1 MTVHISIDRE
11 TCQGYG
17 NCVLI
22 AEDIF
27 AIEDD
32 GRAGLKTETVED
44 SLLTKV
50 QAAEYDCPT
59 GAISVERRDGDAGS
73 G

>member
-1 MTVHISIDRE
+1 MTLHISIDRE

-22 AEDIF
+22 AEEIF
-27 AIEDD
+27 SLDDD
-32 GRAGLKTETVED
+32 GRAELKTEVVED

-59 GAISVERRDGDAGS
+59 GAISFERRDGDAGS

>member
-1 MTVHISIDRE
+1 MTLHLSIDRE
-11 TCQGYG
+11 ACQGYG

-22 AEDIF
+22 ADDIF
-27 AIEDD
+27 LVADD
-32 GRAGLKTETVED
+32 GRAELKVDVVDE
-44 SLLTKV
+44 SRLTSV

-59 GAISVERRDGDAGS
+59 GAISFERENGDAGS

>member
-1 MTVHISIDRE
+1 MTIHISIDRE

-22 AEDIF
+22 ADDIF
-27 AIEDD
+27 SIEDD
-32 GRAGLKTETVED
+32 GRARVRTETVED
-44 SLLTKV
+44 FLLTKV

-59 GAISVERRDGDAGS
+59 GAISFEQRDGDAGS